1 MQREE
6 FRELGV
12 MADWDVQEGTYRTMD
27 QDYEIRQLNLLK
39 SMVQKDLIL
48 HRSRPTYYSPSS
60 RTALAEAELSYKD
73 DHKSH
78 SVYVFFK
85 VPTESMARGLKS
97 VWDRVGGGRELGLA
111 IWTTTA
117 WTLAANQAVA
127 ISPTMEYVIVERKGD
142 ERLLVIAKDRVE
154 ALTDALGKMKILAS
168 LSGEDLVGTKYQ
180 HLFWKEGLP
189 APQIIFGKH
198 VTAAA
203 GTSLVHTAPAHG
215 QEDYVAFREAFTTT
229 TAADG
234 QVEEL
239 RCPVDDEGRFTGD
252 LEAWTEDAALAN
264 RLVGKSVLGEAVP
277 EMIQILREKGILLH
291 TEMLRHRYPCDWKTK
306 EPVIMRA
313 TPQWFANIESIK
325 QSAIDAMETVNF
337 KPEQSKRRLESFVLG
352 RSEWCISRQRS
363 WGVPIPVLYDI
374 DTGEAHLTA
383 ETLDHIIP
391 VLASKGT
398 DYWWSDDVDAF
409 VPSHLKSTGKQFRK
423 GTDTM
428 DVWFDSGS
436 SWTLIKDLALR
447 SPQEYVADVYLEG
460 SDQHRGWFQSSLLT
474 YLASIEGENSGA
486 PAPYKTLI
494 THGMVLDQ
502 DGQKMSKSLGNGL
515 TPVEVIHGG
524 KDKKKLPS
532 YGTDILRLWAAQVDY
547 TRDSAIG
554 PTSLSAAAEN
564 ARKIRNAIKFILG
577 TAYRAETEPR
587 ELQDVELGLVDRW
600 LLNEVAEL
608 ESYAIA
614 NYDIFDFNRVLQS
627 LNTFISGTL
636 SNIYFEMNKDI
647 LYCDEANSNRR
658 QASIAVLSF
667 VLSRIMHVLAP
678 ITPHLAE
685 EVLHRTQYKS
695 LEINASTFI
704 WKEDDQTWRDER
716 AVQEM
721 QPLLAVRQQVMQL
734 LEEARTTKLVFFT
747 KFSVTLIS
755 GQLTLRS

>member
-1 MQREE
+1 
-6 FRELGV
+6 
-12 MADWDVQEGTYRTMD
+12 
-27 QDYEIRQLNLLK
+27 
-39 SMVQKDLIL
+39 
-48 HRSRPTYYSPSS
+48 
-60 RTALAEAELSYKD
+60 
-73 DHKSH
+73 
-78 SVYVFFK
+78 
-85 VPTESMARGLKS
+85 
-97 VWDRVGGGRELGLA
+97 
-111 IWTTTA
+111 
-117 WTLAANQAVA
+117 
-127 ISPTMEYVIVERKGD
+127 MEYVIVERKGD

-154 ALTDALGKMKILAS
+154 ALSDALGEMKILAS
-168 LSGEDLVGTKYQ
+168 LSGEDLVGTQYQ

-215 QEDYVAFREAFTTT
+215 QEDYVAFREAFASTS
-229 TAADG
+229 ASDG
-234 QVEEL
+234 QVEDM
-239 RCPVDDEGRFTGD
+239 RCPVDDEGRFTRD
-252 LEAWTEDAALAN
+252 LEAWTEDEDMAR

-363 WGVPIPVLYDI
+363 WGVPIPVLYDV
-374 DTGEAHLTA
+374 DTGEAHLTV
-383 ETLDHIIP
+383 ETLNHIIS

-398 DYWWSDDVDAF
+398 DYWWSGDVDAF
-409 VPSHLKSTGKQFRK
+409 IPAHLKSTGKQFRK

-447 SPQEYVADVYLEG
+447 SPKEYVADVYLEG

-474 YLASIEGENSGA
+474 YLASIEGENIGA

-547 TRDSAIG
+547 TRDSSIG

-577 TAYRAETEPR
+577 NAYRADAEPQSL
-587 ELQDVELGLVDRW
+587 EEVKLGLVDRW

-647 LYCDEANSNRR
+647 LHVTDAIW
-658 QASIAVLSF
+658 Q

-685 EVLHRTQYKS
+685 EVLHRTQQKS
-695 LEINASTFI
+695 LEMKASTFI
-704 WKEDDQTWRDER
+704 WKEEDQTWRDER
-716 AVQEM
+716 AVRQM
-721 QPLLAVRQQVMQL
+721 KPLLAVRQQVMQL
-734 LEEARTTKLVFFT
+734 LEEARTAKNTVSALTQFWQARSDTLLSADEELAPLMSTARVLVNPSEQEST
-747 KFSVTLIS
+747 PAWSYTADVDIS
-755 GQLTLRS
+755 TGSSIASSSSHA